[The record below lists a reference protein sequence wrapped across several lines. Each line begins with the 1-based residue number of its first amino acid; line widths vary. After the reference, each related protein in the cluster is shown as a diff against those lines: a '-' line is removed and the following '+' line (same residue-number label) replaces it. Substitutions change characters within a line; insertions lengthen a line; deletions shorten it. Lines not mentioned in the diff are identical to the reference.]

1 MALALGARY
10 PGFESQ
16 AHEFCGISLVVKP
29 DSSKVKSSFR
39 LRHPAPF
46 YACVAQ
52 LVERSICN
60 RVVVGSSPTS
70 GSTLMG
76 VKGFDLITNLKMHA
90 EVDRWPRKKSVKKL
104 RADNTDSILAEAE
117 YIFNNADEFV
127 GAEED
132 MLLAA

>member
-1 MALALGARY
+1 
-10 PGFESQ
+10 
-16 AHEFCGISLVVKP
+16 
-29 DSSKVKSSFR
+29 
-39 LRHPAPF
+39 
-46 YACVAQ
+46 
-52 LVERSICN
+52 
-60 RVVVGSSPTS
+60 
-70 GSTLMG
+70 MG